1 MQKLLNEWRAYL
13 QEGEKHISDKEF
25 YHGSKIRFSN
35 WDLSE
40 VKEFGFH
47 FGKEKKAALHRI
59 NEQGYV
65 YKAKLSY
72 NKPISMPDLL
82 RWNLDNVLRHLDFSK
97 DKIRD
102 KKKEASKVAR
112 KNETSMR
119 VEENLLLAK
128 ILDDMG
134 YDAIEYKNEGE
145 DKGDAVIVWQPQQI
159 NVLKVL
165 KV

>member
-47 FGKEKKAALHRI
+47 FGKEKKAALEI
-59 NEQGYV
+59 
-65 YKAKLSY
+65 
-72 NKPISMPDLL
+72 
-82 RWNLDNVLRHLDFSK
+82 VLRHLGFSK

-128 ILDDMG
+128 TLDDMG

-159 NVLKVL
+159 SVLKVL
-165 KV
+165 KSA